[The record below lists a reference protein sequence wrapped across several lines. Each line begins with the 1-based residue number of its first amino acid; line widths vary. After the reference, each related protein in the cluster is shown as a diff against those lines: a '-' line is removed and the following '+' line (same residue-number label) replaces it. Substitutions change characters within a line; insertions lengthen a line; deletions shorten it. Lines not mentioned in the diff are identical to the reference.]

1 MQVNQYLQ
9 PTTHQQLVDALQ
21 QLDEKSYIVA
31 AGTDF
36 LAQRNN
42 EAWTAN
48 TIVSITSLAE
58 LQTIKQE
65 GKFLHIGSGCTHM
78 QVADNSLI
86 QQYYPS
92 LVTACAAVGS
102 VQIRN
107 RATIGGNLANS
118 SPAGDT
124 IPVLKSLGATITV
137 LNSHDQKKDI
147 TLDQLIIDTNKNS
160 LAVGEIITGIIIPLP
175 DANQRMAFVK
185 LGNRSTVTVSRIN
198 IAANIGYDP
207 AEEQITSARIY
218 LGAVGKTVF
227 RATIAEQVLL
237 DGPLNID
244 IADKF
249 AQAIALEVEN
259 SIPGRYSLP
268 YKKRAAQGKAF
279 DLLQQLFPHKSW
291 VIN

>member
-9 PTTHQQLVDALQ
+9 PTARKRKLVDALQ
-21 QLDEKSYIVA
+21 QLDEKYIVA

-92 LVTACAAVGS
+92 LVTACSAVGS

-137 LNSHDQKKDI
+137 LNSHDPRKKI
-147 TLDQLIIDTNKNS
+147 S
-160 LAVGEIITGIIIPLP
+160 P
-175 DANQRMAFVK
+175 
-185 LGNRSTVTVSRIN
+185 
-198 IAANIGYDP
+198 
-207 AEEQITSARIY
+207 
-218 LGAVGKTVF
+218 
-227 RATIAEQVLL
+227 
-237 DGPLNID
+237 
-244 IADKF
+244 
-249 AQAIALEVEN
+249 
-259 SIPGRYSLP
+259 
-268 YKKRAAQGKAF
+268 
-279 DLLQQLFPHKSW
+279 
-291 VIN
+291 